1 MKKIIKNTVV
11 GFLVSFLGSLPFGY
25 LNLIGFQVYIEKG
38 FESLIFYLLGVITV
52 ESVVIYGTLI
62 FAAKLNS
69 NRKLL
74 QFIEAF
80 AIVFLFLLAYLFYAQ
95 SQNEV
100 SQENYLSNYLT
111 YSAFVIGL
119 ICNGLNFMQIPFWL
133 SWNLYVVNKK
143 YIDVHKKS
151 QPYYVLGTLIGSFT
165 GIFTIVMLLNY
176 ATESTSFLS
185 NYLMSVIIP
194 VFFLGLGFYQLY
206 VYCKKYY
213 FSVSN

>member
-1 MKKIIKNTVV
+1 VKRIIKNTLV
-11 GFLVSFLGSLPFGY
+11 GFAVSFLGSLPFGY
-25 LNLIGFQVYIEKG
+25 LNLIGFQVYNQKG
-38 FESLIFYLLGVITV
+38 IESLVYYLFGIITV
-52 ESVVIYGTLI
+52 ESIVVYSTLI

-80 AIVFLFLLAYLFYAQ
+80 SIVFLFFLAYLFYSQ
-95 SQNEV
+95 SQPEIFE
-100 SQENYLSNYLT
+100 ENYLSKYLN

-119 ICNGLNFMQIPFWL
+119 ICNGLNLIQIPFWL
-133 SWNLYVVNKK
+133 SWNLYVVNAK
-143 YIDVHKKS
+143 YINLNKKS
-151 QPYYVLGTLIGSFT
+151 QLYYVAGTLIGSFA

-185 NYLMSVIIP
+185 KNLMSIIIP
-194 VFFLGLGFYQLY
+194 VFFVAMGFYQLFR
-206 VYCKKYY
+206 YCKKYF